1 MVDDCQS
8 RVFEQGL
15 FNMQFKASNVK
26 ESVWDRKKTS
36 VKSSPCEFQ
45 CDFCQ
50 STSL

>member
-1 MVDDCQS
+1 MTVKVESLNKDC
-8 RVFEQGL
+8 L
-15 FNMQFKASNVK
+15 ICNYTASNVK